1 MNRSGSWLLGHPKW
15 AGEREG
21 DEWDDTERRSAKCR
35 CVDLGSQAHVEDF
48 LKLAFR
54 LFKILSSDD
63 NNDTALQ
70 EIQVMIRVKCQSA
83 SCRRAVDYSTL
94 MISVSHLSFLKLLG
108 LGLTK
113 AHCKTTDKYIKSI
126 FRSLYT
132 TVEEGTRCFR
142 FTFNLNL
149 C

>member
-1 MNRSGSWLLGHPKW
+1 M
-15 AGEREG
+15 
-21 DEWDDTERRSAKCR
+21 CR
-35 CVDLGSQAHVEDF
+35 PWIPGPCCGFSEVGFQTLH
-48 LKLAFR
+48 
-54 LFKILSSDD
+54 ILSSDD

-94 MISVSHLSFLKLLG
+94 MISVSHFSLLKLLD
-108 LGLTK
+108 LGLTE
-113 AHCKTTDKYIKSI
+113 ADCKTTDKYIKSI

-132 TVEEGTRCFR
+132 AVEEETACFR